1 MLPIHLGLLNS
12 EASTASQTS
21 SILKDLLSHHVDPK
35 SFSTPKDKQ
44 FDNECQESMEASA
57 MKSICAIFE
66 NTLSAIDGVPNEHIL
81 GVISVLFLKL
91 GMCMPF
97 ITIFCSIMLSLE
109 NFTKFNL

>member
-1 MLPIHLGLLNS
+1 MLPIHLGLLTS
-12 EASTASQTS
+12 EANTASVTS

-35 SFSTPKDKQ
+35 SFLTLKDKQ
-44 FDNECQESMEASA
+44 FDNEGQEGIEASA

-91 GMCMPF
+91 GMYMPST
-97 ITIFCSIMLSLE
+97 TIFCSIMLSLE
-109 NFTKFNL
+109 NFTQFN